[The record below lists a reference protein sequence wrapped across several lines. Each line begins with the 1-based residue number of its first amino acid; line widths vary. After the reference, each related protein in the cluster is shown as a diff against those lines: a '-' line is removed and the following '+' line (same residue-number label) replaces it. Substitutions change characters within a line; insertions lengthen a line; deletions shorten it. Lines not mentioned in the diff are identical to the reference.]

1 MPKPLEMTSLL
12 AISRYDLYTLHVL
25 VTQNISVVDV
35 ASGSIRDKLASLLE
49 ELGRPEPLPQ
59 KEAENPIVILNLMT
73 ENEDMSTIDHSTR
86 KREFE
91 VSQS

>member
-1 MPKPLEMTSLL
+1 MTSLL

-35 ASGSIRDKLASLLE
+35 ASSSIRNKLASLLQ
-49 ELGRPEPLPQ
+49 ELGEPEPLPQ
-59 KEAENPIVILNLMT
+59 KEAENPIVILDLIT
-73 ENEDMSTIDHSTR
+73 ENEDMIDHNTR